1 MNNSHLVFLTA
12 FLLCAAA
19 VSWLVLSEH
28 PVTEPGDPRTRADA
42 VRRMEASVP
51 SISPFEQFNVN
62 NLNPF
67 VPFSVRQTEADNI
80 NQKPKPT
87 AAKPAVEVIAPVPKP
102 LPRLGQGAGDAP
114 QAVGVIG
121 RADGSQ
127 QLVLRDGAAD
137 RLVAVGGEVG
147 AWTLVGIENGTV
159 ALWRDPRG
167 RVTRHMIGEGDG
179 TAAPA
184 TAPASKPAAKP
195 VAKSA
200 AKPESK
206 PAKGD
211 GKPPGQPRALPV
223 APPQQQPVRK

>member
-1 MNNSHLVFLTA
+1 MNISHLVFLTA

-28 PVTEPGDPRTRADA
+28 PVTDPGAPRTRADA

-62 NLNPF
+62 NDNPF
-67 VPFSVRQTEADNI
+67 IPYSARQAERDAI

-87 AAKPAVEVIAPVPKP
+87 AAKPPVEVIPPVARP

-114 QAVGVIG
+114 QALGVIT

-127 QLVLRDGAAD
+127 QLVLRAGAVD

-159 ALWRDPRG
+159 ALWRDGRG
-167 RVTRHMIGEGDG
+167 RVTRHMIGDGDG
-179 TAAPA
+179 IAAPA
-184 TAPASKPAAKP
+184 TAPASRPAKPAAKAESKP
-195 VAKSA
+195 

-206 PAKGD
+206 PS
-211 GKPPGQPRALPV
+211 GQPRTLPV
-223 APPQQQPVRK
+223 APPSAPVRK